1 MTGVSFLLLVG
12 RLALVLLVVLGRLL
26 FLLVSPLLI
35 CWSRIGSLSGGLI
48 RHGFDGHGG
57 WDFHWVVDGLL
68 G

>member
-1 MTGVSFLLLVG
+1 MTGASFLLVV
-12 RLALVLLVVLGRLL
+12 RRHVLVLLAVLGRLL

-35 CWSRIGSLSGGLI
+35 CWSRIGRLSGGLI